1 MGLKTP
7 RREATAL
14 ARNIRCDG
22 GKWLK
27 GRRILAG
34 LSQRELAER
43 VAVKTVTFISQVET
57 GRSMIM
63 PEDYLAWAV
72 ALNMPPREFVRGI
85 MQYYSPATYKIL
97 FESASRSPGSPETPV
112 QLDSVAED
120 RVKNSSPDEIYGEL
134 VVSFGD
140 LLLKAE

>member
-27 GRRILAG
+27 GRRILVG

-43 VAVKTVTFISQVET
+43 VAAKTVTFISQVET
-57 GRSMIM
+57 GRSMVM
-63 PEDYLAWAV
+63 PEDYLTWAV
-72 ALNMPPREFVRGI
+72 ALNMRPREFVRGI
-85 MQYYSPATYKIL
+85 MQYYSPVTYEIL
-97 FESASRSPGSPETPV
+97 FGNASGSPGSPETPA
-112 QLDSVAED
+112 QLNPVAED
-120 RVKNSSPDEIYGEL
+120 RVKNSGHDEIYEEL
-134 VVSFGD
+134 VV
-140 LLLKAE
+140 LLAGH